1 MLADAHTYLNREF
14 PVSTLPPPSARNRWA
29 LTVVLIVGTG
39 VGVWWSASR
48 RTVEGD
54 SSDASTSAQAVALP
68 APGEDLRMGD
78 AVPIDHP
85 MPAVLRRAVRTAQT
99 SQSSLSPVEYER
111 TLLTQELARLAEI
124 ARSGP
129 GVVRTAAE
137 TVIEMQRARFAAR
150 ARFLGERDEAMT
162 PSSHADSAASGLG
175 LPPSRLLEHA
185 GWLELAARDAL
196 HHPTFHHDCAVELE
210 RLAVPVEA
218 RDYLTRFLLESVD
231 EVEAL
236 GAAAL
241 ETGAHLDEFPVSITA
256 GVPPVTDQPG
266 LYAAW
271 LHRQSII
278 RILREMGVPVD
289 SRFEHVLLNV
299 GLGNTVLPYRWLD
312 PR

>member
-1 MLADAHTYLNREF
+1 MVL
-14 PVSTLPPPSARNRWA
+14 
-29 LTVVLIVGTG
+29 VVGIG
-39 VGVWWSASR
+39 VGAWWAASR
-48 RTVEGD
+48 RSVEGD
-54 SSDASTSAQAVALP
+54 SPDLSTSADAVALP
-68 APGEDLRMGD
+68 PPAEGLTTGD
-78 AVPIDHP
+78 AAPSGHP

-99 SQSSLSPVEYER
+99 SQSTLSPVEYER

-124 ARSGP
+124 ARSGQ

-150 ARFLGERDEAMT
+150 ARFLGEQDASVS
-162 PSSHADSAASGLG
+162 PAAQSDAGTAGVG
-175 LPPSRLLEHA
+175 LPPSRLLEHD
-185 GWLELAARDAL
+185 GWRELAARDAL
-196 HHPTFHHDCAVELE
+196 HHPTFHHDCGIELE

-218 RDYLTRFLLESVD
+218 RDYLSRFLLESVD

-256 GVPPVTDQPG
+256 ATPPVTDQPG

-278 RILREMGVPVD
+278 RMLREMGVPVD
-289 SRFEHVLLNV
+289 TRFEHVLLNV

-312 PR
+312 AR

>member
-1 MLADAHTYLNREF
+1 MALLAG
-14 PVSTLPPPSARNRWA
+14 VSVGFWWA
-29 LTVVLIVGTG
+29 
-39 VGVWWSASR
+39 WSN
-48 RTVEGD
+48 RTVEGNSTD
-54 SSDASTSAQAVALP
+54 STASDEPVALP
-68 APGEDLRMGD
+68 APGDGLQTGG
-78 AVPIDHP
+78 AVPIGHP

-99 SQSSLSPVEYER
+99 SQSVLSPVEYER
-111 TLLTQELARLAEI
+111 TLLTQELARLEEI
-124 ARSGP
+124 GRTGQ

-150 ARFLGERDEAMT
+150 ARFLGEQDASVS
-162 PSSHADSAASGLG
+162 PSAQSDAGTAGVG
-175 LPPSRLLEHA
+175 LPPTRLLEHA
-185 GWLELAARDAL
+185 GWQELAARDAL

-218 RDYLTRFLLESVD
+218 RDYLARFLLESVD

-241 ETGAHLDEFPVSITA
+241 ESGAHLDEFPASITSA
-256 GVPPVTDQPG
+256 SPPVTDQPG

-278 RILREMGVPVD
+278 RMLREMGVPVD
-289 SRFEHVLLNV
+289 GRFEHVLLNV

-312 PR
+312 PK